1 MLKKTRIN
9 IFVPLTL
16 FIALLLDGVIA
27 SVFSAQMY
35 TATSD
40 MVPRLI
46 IVCTIIFAFYIDRS
60 YMILFGILLGLLY
73 DSYYV
78 GILGIYTSLLPA
90 MIYLSDKLKK
100 ILNPNLLV
108 LIMITILQLS
118 LTEFLLYGFY
128 MVIDLATVDVT
139 TFLANRL
146 GPTLLLNTLL
156 LVVLYYPLKKLA
168 DAITRD

>member
-1 MLKKTRIN
+1 
-9 IFVPLTL
+9 
-16 FIALLLDGVIA
+16 
-27 SVFSAQMY
+27 
-35 TATSD
+35 
-40 MVPRLI
+40 
-46 IVCTIIFAFYIDRS
+46 
-60 YMILFGILLGLLY
+60 
-73 DSYYV
+73 
-78 GILGIYTSLLPA
+78 GIYTSLLPA

-128 MVIDLATVDVT
+128 MVIDLATIDVT